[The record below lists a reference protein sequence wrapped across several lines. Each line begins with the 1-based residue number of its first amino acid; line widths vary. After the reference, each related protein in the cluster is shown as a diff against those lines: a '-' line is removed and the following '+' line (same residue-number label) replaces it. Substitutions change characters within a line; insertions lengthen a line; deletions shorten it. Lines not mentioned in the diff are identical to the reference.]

1 MFSRN
6 GGLANEERVAVVD
19 KEQRL
24 RYVNKDNVDKNSN
37 QAINILNPGGGSQSN
52 GADGQMSVNSSKIMN
67 YNLIMPKIQPL
78 ETVQDEKSYRAQND
92 KSH

>member
-1 MFSRN
+1 MFSQN

-37 QAINILNPGGGSQSN
+37 
-52 GADGQMSVNSSKIMN
+52 
-67 YNLIMPKIQPL
+67 
-78 ETVQDEKSYRAQND
+78 
-92 KSH
+92 